1 MEWWQAILLGIVQ
14 GLTEFLPVSSS
25 GHLMIFKELLG
36 VDAEGFL
43 DFTVTVHLATV
54 LATLVVFWGA
64 IWQLLKG
71 LFKFKYNDETD
82 YICKILV
89 SLIPVM
95 IVGFFFKDQVDALF
109 SGSLKQVA
117 VGLCIT
123 AALLVLSDQI
133 GKRIRAPKAKD
144 TRNGISYGQAALV
157 GVAQAFAVVPG
168 VSRSGS
174 TIATGLLSG
183 VKRDVMAQ
191 FSFLMVLI
199 PIIGEQSLDLLKVAT
214 GHEAFGGTVGAT
226 ALMLGFAAA
235 FVAGFFA
242 KEYPIERRSPAQMF
256 PLLLPKVPGC
266 GIAFPEAS
274 GLGDTLRSAVP
285 LAGSISEPEAGF
297 SGLLGAPAVL
307 EFSSDQTNTWGR

>member
-1 MEWWQAILLGIVQ
+1 MEWWQAVLLGIVQ

-36 VDAEGFL
+36 VDGEGFL
-43 DFTVTVHLATV
+43 DFTVTVHFATV
-54 LATLVVFWGA
+54 LATIVVFWNA
-64 IWQLLKG
+64 IWKLLKG
-71 LFKFKYNDETD
+71 FFQFKYNDETD
-82 YICKILV
+82 YVCKILV
-89 SLIPVM
+89 SLIPVAL
-95 IVGFFFKDQVDALF
+95 VGFLLKDQVDALF

-123 AALLVLSDQI
+123 ALLLMVSDQV

-144 TRNGISYGQAALV
+144 TRNGISYGQAAIV

-199 PIIGEQSLDLLKVAT
+199 PIIGEQSLDLLKVAL
-214 GHEAFGGTVGAT
+214 GKEAFGGSVGAL
-226 ALMLGFAAA
+226 ALVLGFVAA
-235 FVAGFFA
+235 FLAGFFA
-242 KEYPIERRSPAQMF
+242 CKVMIAIVRKAKLTWFAAYC
-256 PLLLPKVPGC
+256 LLVALL
-266 GIAFPEAS
+266 IFF
-274 GLGDTLRSAVP
+274 
-285 LAGSISEPEAGF
+285 LA
-297 SGLLGAPAVL
+297 
-307 EFSSDQTNTWGR
+307 

>member
-43 DFTVTVHLATV
+43 DFTVTVHFATV
-54 LATLVVFWGA
+54 LATIVVFWGA

-71 LFKFKYNDETD
+71 FFKFKYNDETD

-95 IVGFFFKDQVDALF
+95 IVGFCFKDQVDALF

-123 AALLVLSDQI
+123 AALLILSDQI

-199 PIIGEQSLDLLKVAT
+199 PIIGEQTLDLLKVAT
-214 GHEAFGGTVGAT
+214 GHEALGGTVGAT

-235 FVAGFFA
+235 FLAGFFA
-242 KEYPIERRSPAQMF
+242 CKVMIAIVRKAKLTWFALYC
-256 PLLLPKVPGC
+256 LLVAILIFV
-266 GIAFPEAS
+266 
-274 GLGDTLRSAVP
+274 
-285 LAGSISEPEAGF
+285 LA
-297 SGLLGAPAVL
+297 
-307 EFSSDQTNTWGR
+307 

>member
-1 MEWWQAILLGIVQ
+1 M
-14 GLTEFLPVSSS
+14 P
-25 GHLMIFKELLG
+25 
-36 VDAEGFL
+36 
-43 DFTVTVHLATV
+43 
-54 LATLVVFWGA
+54 
-64 IWQLLKG
+64 
-71 LFKFKYNDETD
+71 YNDETD

-123 AALLVLSDQI
+123 AALLLLSDQI

-144 TRNGISYGQAALV
+144 TRNGISFGQAAIV

-183 VKRDVMAQ
+183 VKREVMAQ

-199 PIIGEQSLDLLKVAT
+199 PIIGEQSLDLLKVAL
-214 GHEAFGGTVGAT
+214 GKEAFGGSVGAV
-226 ALMLGFAAA
+226 ALVLGFVAA
-235 FVAGFFA
+235 F
-242 KEYPIERRSPAQMF
+242 
-256 PLLLPKVPGC
+256 
-266 GIAFPEAS
+266 
-274 GLGDTLRSAVP
+274 
-285 LAGSISEPEAGF
+285 LAGLFACKVMVAIVRKAKLSWFALYC
-297 SGLLGAPAVL
+297 LLVAILIFVL
-307 EFSSDQTNTWGR
+307 A

>member
-43 DFTVTVHLATV
+43 DFTVTVHFATV
-54 LATLVVFWGA
+54 LATIVVFWGA

-71 LFKFKYNDETD
+71 FFQFKYNDETD
-82 YICKILV
+82 YVCKILV

-123 AALLVLSDQI
+123 AALLLLSDQI
-133 GKRIRAPKAKD
+133 GKRIRAP
-144 TRNGISYGQAALV
+144 
-157 GVAQAFAVVPG
+157 AVVPG

-199 PIIGEQSLDLLKVAT
+199 PIIGEQSLDLLKVAM
-214 GHEAFGGTVGAT
+214 GKEVFGDGVGAL
-226 ALMLGFAAA
+226 ALVLGFVAA
-235 FVAGFFA
+235 FFAGLFA
-242 KEYPIERRSPAQMF
+242 CKVMIAIVRKAKLSWFAAYC
-256 PLLLPKVPGC
+256 LLV
-266 GIAFPEAS
+266 
-274 GLGDTLRSAVP
+274 
-285 LAGSISEPEAGF
+285 
-297 SGLLGAPAVL
+297 AVL
-307 EFSSDQTNTWGR
+307 IFVLA

>member
-1 MEWWQAILLGIVQ
+1 MRKA
-14 GLTEFLPVSSS
+14 SS
-25 GHLMIFKELLG
+25 
-36 VDAEGFL
+36 
-43 DFTVTVHLATV
+43 
-54 LATLVVFWGA
+54 

-71 LFKFKYNDETD
+71 FFKFKYNDETD
-82 YICKILV
+82 YVCKILV

-123 AALLVLSDQI
+123 AGLLLLSDQI

-174 TIATGLLSG
+174 TIATGLLGG
-183 VKRDVMAQ
+183 VKREVMAQ

-199 PIIGEQSLDLLKVAT
+199 PIIGEQSLDLLKVAM
-214 GHEAFGGTVGAT
+214 GKEVFGGSVGA
-226 ALMLGFAAA
+226 LSLVLGFIAA
-235 FVAGFFA
+235 FLAGFFA
-242 KEYPIERRSPAQMF
+242 CKVMIAIVRKAKLSWFALYC
-256 PLLLPKVPGC
+256 LLV
-266 GIAFPEAS
+266 
-274 GLGDTLRSAVP
+274 
-285 LAGSISEPEAGF
+285 
-297 SGLLGAPAVL
+297 AVL
-307 EFSSDQTNTWGR
+307 IFVLA

>member
-25 GHLMIFKELLG
+25 GHLIIFKELLG
-36 VDAEGFL
+36 VDGEGFL
-43 DFTVTVHLATV
+43 DFTVTVHFATV

-71 LFKFKYNDETD
+71 FFKFKYNDETD
-82 YICKILV
+82 YVCKILV

-117 VGLCIT
+117 VGLCVT
-123 AALLVLSDQI
+123 AALLLLSDQI

-199 PIIGEQSLDLLKVAT
+199 PIIGEQSLDLLKVAM
-214 GHEAFGGTVGAT
+214 GKEVFGNGVGAL
-226 ALMLGFAAA
+226 ALVLGFVAA
-235 FVAGFFA
+235 FFAGLFA
-242 KEYPIERRSPAQMF
+242 CKVMIAIVRKAKLSWFAAYC
-256 PLLLPKVPGC
+256 LLV
-266 GIAFPEAS
+266 
-274 GLGDTLRSAVP
+274 
-285 LAGSISEPEAGF
+285 
-297 SGLLGAPAVL
+297 AVL
-307 EFSSDQTNTWGR
+307 IFVLA